1 MRKVV
6 ISLERATERRARVAR
21 EFSRVG
27 LRYEVHDA
35 VDGERLTADQ
45 LALADDR
52 ERWRMGR
59 WPAPPGAL
67 ACWLSHRAVMRDL
80 AEHGPETMAVFEDDV
95 RLDDDIGDI
104 LRCLARRPFAFDVV
118 FLGRRR
124 LHHRFIPRFP
134 LTERRAAGRV
144 RYWDVGL
151 EGYVIS
157 REAARHFIE
166 TTPRMVHEIDRAL
179 HFVAESRL
187 NTFYVDPPVVSHEQ
201 GRSYIHPGRIRARR
215 EMRRER
221 GLAAVYLTA
230 PWRIVKWEIRNG
242 IRQRLLWPKLLR
254 GEVGVSR

>member
-6 ISLERATERRARVAR
+6 ISLKRATERRERVAR

-35 VDGERLTADQ
+35 VDGECLTAGQ

-59 WPAPPGAL
+59 WPAPRAAL

-80 AEHGPETMAVFEDDV
+80 VDNGPEAMAVFEDDV
-95 RLDDDIGDI
+95 RLDDDIGDV

-124 LHHRFIPRFP
+124 LHHRFISRFP
-134 LTERRAAGRV
+134 LTERRSAGRV
-144 RYWDVGL
+144 RYWAVGL
-151 EGYVIS
+151 YGYVIS

-187 NTFYVDPPVVSHEQ
+187 NTFYVDPPVVSHQQ
-201 GRSYIHPGRIRARR
+201 GRSYIQPDRIRARR

-230 PWRIVKWEIRNG
+230 PWRVVKWEIRNG